1 MAMRHFELAK
11 RAYVETDDGDMVR
24 EGTMDGLWV
33 TVASGERHH
42 RPDEAEDPATVTK
55 VIQMTERGWAWAL
68 ASAIQTAKE
77 GALPGMSPELVI
89 NRALHE
95 AYVPRRCWCDHDCCG
110 HRHGYCDVTHVGGTV
125 FMVQIHT
132 SRNY

>member
-11 RAYVETDDGDMVR
+11 RAYVETDDGNMVR

-33 TVASGERHH
+33 TIASGERHH
-42 RPDEAEDPATVTK
+42 RPDDAEDPVTVTK
-55 VIQMTERGWAWAL
+55 VIQMTEAGWAI
-68 ASAIQTAKE
+68 AIARAMDGAKHC
-77 GALPGMSPELVI
+77 GKPGLSVEAAIME
-89 NRALHE
+89 AMHE
-95 AYVPRRCWCDHDCCG
+95 VYVPRRCWCEHDCCG
-110 HRHGYCDVTHVGGTV
+110 HRHGFCDVTHVGGTV